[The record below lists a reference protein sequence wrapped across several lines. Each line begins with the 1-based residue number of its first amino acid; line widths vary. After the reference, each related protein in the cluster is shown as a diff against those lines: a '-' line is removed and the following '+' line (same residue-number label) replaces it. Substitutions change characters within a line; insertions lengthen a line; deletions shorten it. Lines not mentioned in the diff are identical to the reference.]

1 VGAVFVAVTVCAPA
15 SAVSTAFSESVTYA
29 ADAAL
34 LVAAYPDFIKGIE
47 GNDLVWKDGD
57 RMPISDGKPQKD
69 FATLLERPDI
79 KDMFQLPYVAG
90 PPKASPTL
98 NEDPGRIRNEAFF
111 TKMYGDC
118 KKGEV
123 VARMRA
129 VQWMP
134 SHHGGI
140 VMVTTVNGVADKLE
154 AVVHDLEKLP
164 STLIRYLVPSAGTYS
179 CRSIVGTQQRS
190 MHAYG
195 AAVDINTKY
204 SDYWRWPAATRD
216 LIQYRNNIPFEIV
229 DVFERHGFIWGG
241 KWYHFDTMHFEY
253 RPELLPSH

>member
-1 VGAVFVAVTVCAPA
+1 MAVTVCASA
-15 SAVSTAFSESVTYA
+15 SAVSTVSAVSITYA
-29 ADAAL
+29 ADAAP
-34 LVAAYPDFIKGIE
+34 LVSAYPDFIKGIE
-47 GNDLVWKDGD
+47 GNDLIWKDGD
-57 RMPISDGKPQKD
+57 RMPIWDGKAQKD
-69 FATLLERPDI
+69 FATLLEWPDI

-90 PPKASPTL
+90 PPKAPPTL

-111 TKMYGDC
+111 TKMYGNC
-118 KKGEV
+118 KKREV
-123 VARMRA
+123 VAGMRA

-134 SHHGGI
+134 SYHGGI
-140 VMVTTVNGVADKLE
+140 IMVTTVNGVADKLE
-154 AVVHDLEKLP
+154 AVVRDLEKLP
-164 STLIRYLVPSAGTYS
+164 STLMKYLVPSAGTYS
-179 CRSIVGTQQRS
+179 CRGIAGTQRRS

-204 SDYWRWPAATRD
+204 SDYWRWPAARHD
-216 LIQYRNNIPFEIV
+216 MIQYRNKIPFEIV